1 MKKIIDLYNVFGRSH
16 EFIFVGVICLCLFLA
31 GCREREI
38 EFYTAEEQAVAEKE
52 TKEEQAVPTAEPLK
66 IFVDVCGAVEKPGV
80 YALAEGSRVFHA
92 IKAAGG
98 FAGNAADEYVNRA
111 KALGDGEQ
119 IYIPTQEEV
128 QNEAIPAL
136 PVQEEKEEIP
146 KVNLNTADKDALME
160 LNGIGESKAEAI
172 ITYREEHG
180 SFRSKED
187 ILNVQGIKEGTYE
200 KIKDD
205 IIAE

>member
-1 MKKIIDLYNVFGRSH
+1 MKKDYSLYNVFGRSH
-16 EFIFVGVICLCLFLA
+16 EFIFIGFICLCLFLA

-38 EFYTAEEQAVAEKE
+38 EFYAEEEQAVSEKE
-52 TKEEQAVPTAEPLK
+52 TKEEQAVPTAEPRK

-80 YALAEGSRVFHA
+80 YELAEGSRVFHA
-92 IKAAGG
+92 VKAAGG

-111 KALGDGEQ
+111 KALDDGEQ
-119 IYIPTQEEV
+119 IYIPTQKEV
-128 QNEAIPAL
+128 QDKEMPAL
-136 PVQEEKEEIP
+136 PVQGGNAEAS
-146 KVNLNTADKDALME
+146 KVNLNTADKAALME

-180 SFRSKED
+180 GFSSKED

-205 IIAE
+205 IIVE